1 MGRTAEPRNAA
12 TVTLAGETL
21 HPASDATL
29 HWPDADTLFIAD
41 PHFGKAA
48 TFRSHGIPV
57 PEQVSFDLLRL
68 QRALDETGARRLV
81 ILGDLFHARAGV
93 TSEVQDALQ
102 RWRDERSSLAITLIR
117 GNHDRSSG
125 DPASSLGMDIHDGPL
140 PTGPFALCH
149 EPHACEGRYA
159 LAGHLHPAVMLED
172 PRTRARFRCF
182 HFGAHIGVLPAFGSF
197 TGAKVVQPAPGD
209 QVFVLVE
216 GQIAQVSGS
225 TPALQAEDAGS

>member
-1 MGRTAEPRNAA
+1 MAGTAEPRNAA

-29 HWPDADTLFIAD
+29 HWPDMDTLFIAD

-57 PEQVSFDLLRL
+57 PEQASFDLLRL
-68 QRALDETGARRLV
+68 QRALDETGARTLV

-93 TSEVQDALQ
+93 TAEVQDALQ
-102 RWRDERSSLAITLIR
+102 RWRDEHRSLTITLIR
-117 GNHDRSSG
+117 GNHDRSAG
-125 DPASSLGMDIHDGPL
+125 DPTSTLGMDIHDGPMQM
-140 PTGPFALCH
+140 GPFALCH
-149 EPHACEGRYA
+149 EPRHCNSGYA

-172 PRTRARFRCF
+172 ARTRARFRCF
-182 HFGAHIGVLPAFGSF
+182 HFGADIGVLPAFGSF
-197 TGAKVVQPAPGD
+197 TGAKVVQPALGD
-209 QVFVLVE
+209 RVFVLVE